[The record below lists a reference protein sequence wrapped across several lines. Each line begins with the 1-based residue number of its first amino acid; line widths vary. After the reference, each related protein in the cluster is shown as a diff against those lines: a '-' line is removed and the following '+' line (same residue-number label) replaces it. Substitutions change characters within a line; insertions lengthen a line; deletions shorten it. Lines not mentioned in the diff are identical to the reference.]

1 MEAETLCRPDKQQQL
16 WADCEIGVI
25 IHYSRGL
32 LGMQNLEGVPC
43 DQAADA
49 SKLNPENLDTDQWLA
64 SAAELGAK
72 YAVFVANQRNCQG
85 ISLWQSSSNPY
96 SLKQSPY
103 QNGRFDCVEAFIR
116 SCKKYHILPGLY
128 YQTGYGGHY
137 FEKEKYRTPGTP
149 EHERYLKVTKG
160 DLTELWTKYGSLFE
174 IWFDGGADSLERTGL
189 DVGRLLEEY
198 QPGAICFQG
207 PASHERNL
215 RWIGNEDGI
224 AACDTW
230 STTDQRKMN
239 SLEKE
244 LPEENSGFR
253 RRQIFRTE
261 DRKDG
266 VSAGAGLRMKKISY
280 GRRKNFWNVIIP
292 PLGET
297 AIFFLVSVLQM
308 MENFKTR
315 SSSEILEKR
324 SVASMKKT
332 WEEPP
337 AQEILFLFG
346 FRKAWLP
353 ELFL

>member
-160 DLTELWTKYGSLFE
+160 DLTELWTKYGSQR
-174 IWFDGGADSLERTGL
+174 SM
-189 DVGRLLEEY
+189 
-198 QPGAICFQG
+198 
-207 PASHERNL
+207 L
-215 RWIGNEDGI
+215 R
-224 AACDTW
+224 
-230 STTDQRKMN
+230 
-239 SLEKE
+239 
-244 LPEENSGFR
+244 
-253 RRQIFRTE
+253 
-261 DRKDG
+261 
-266 VSAGAGLRMKKISY
+266 
-280 GRRKNFWNVIIP
+280 
-292 PLGET
+292 
-297 AIFFLVSVLQM
+297 
-308 MENFKTR
+308 
-315 SSSEILEKR
+315 
-324 SVASMKKT
+324 
-332 WEEPP
+332 
-337 AQEILFLFG
+337 
-346 FRKAWLP
+346 
-353 ELFL
+353 